1 MEFPSASF
9 AGPRSAEN
17 DRTVVFDTIVAIRS
31 SNFTSRRSDLQNTSF
46 FFSSTLSF
54 NDNDDQ
60 VTSFFFFNFCFTK
73 MSALPVLLE
82 IQI

>member
-60 VTSFFFFNFCFTK
+60 VTSFFFLI
-73 MSALPVLLE
+73 SASQRCLLYLFY
-82 IQI
+82 